1 MINISTNNGFMYQM
15 NNDYNRPQV
24 TGAVQWNGSTKR
36 FEVSTGTSWLPI
48 DNTVQ
53 ISYSHDVFS
62 LLEWVKMKKTQEE
75 KMARYADQYPAIKDA
90 KEKLDILVALVKE
103 ETK

>member
-1 MINISTNNGFMYQM
+1 MINITTNNGFMYQM

-24 TGAVQWNGSTKR
+24 TGAVQWNGSTKK
-36 FEVSTGTSWLPI
+36 FEVSCGTGWIPI

-62 LLEWVKMKKTQEE
+62 LLEWVKEKKVQEE
-75 KMARYADQYPAIKDA
+75 KIAKYADQYPAIKDA

-103 ETK
+103 EAK